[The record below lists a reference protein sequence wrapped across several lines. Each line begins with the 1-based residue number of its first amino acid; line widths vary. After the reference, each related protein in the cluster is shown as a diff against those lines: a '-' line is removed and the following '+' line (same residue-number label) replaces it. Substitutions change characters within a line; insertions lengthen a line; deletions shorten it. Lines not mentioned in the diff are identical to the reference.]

1 MSENVRFIKAEN
13 IAEKLSVINDRTYAY
28 CETEEEQFQEAIQLF
43 MEEEPM
49 LWMENDWNRQ
59 QCYSNMYSKLFLAYL
74 CSEIK
79 NGNILDA
86 SVLEKYGDN
95 MIDTWEMFRFLDIGG
110 KTATVLEQ
118 LVREVIKKE
127 GLFQSECLYFD
138 LSDYRGIEDWDDYTE
153 DFVYKM
159 LIDEIPE
166 LKRVMDPKK
175 SSYSFS
181 NLAWEI
187 VRHEEF
193 ELEMEVVKSKIL
205 YQIYQKER
213 NHKTALGNDILNLCD
228 KIFRGLVHQD
238 YLTYGLSWE
247 VIDHERKVISYYM
260 ITSSE
265 VLGDDGAF
273 SEECTERIH
282 RFNYESIFKILGL
295 QEKIK
300 KYKL

>member
-1 MSENVRFIKAEN
+1 
-13 IAEKLSVINDRTYAY
+13 
-28 CETEEEQFQEAIQLF
+28 
-43 MEEEPM
+43 
-49 LWMENDWNRQ
+49 
-59 QCYSNMYSKLFLAYL
+59 
-74 CSEIK
+74 
-79 NGNILDA
+79 
-86 SVLEKYGDN
+86 
-95 MIDTWEMFRFLDIGG
+95 
-110 KTATVLEQ
+110 
-118 LVREVIKKE
+118 
-127 GLFQSECLYFD
+127 
-138 LSDYRGIEDWDDYTE
+138 
-153 DFVYKM
+153 M

-213 NHKTALGNDILNLCD
+213 NHKTAIGNDILNLCD

-265 VLGDDGAF
+265 VLGDDGEY
-273 SEECTERIH
+273 SEECTDRIH

-300 KYKL
+300 KYQL